1 SAKQR
6 FKHASRQ
13 LDQALQQEETYVHH
27 RYIEQLSTNSTKH
40 SLWRAH
46 PTLSSPK
53 ETVMPIRNST
63 GGWARSD
70 ADRASTFAKHL
81 KNVFQPN
88 PATNA
93 FTLPTLSDE
102 PQPQHEP
109 IEFRPNEIVN
119 IIKRQLN
126 PKKSPGCDLITPKM
140 IIELP
145 YCAVCTLT
153 QIFNAIAK
161 LGHFPVRWKK
171 SIIIMIAKPGKDY
184 TIPTR
189 RHGTPEQC
197 HRVVQ
202 CILDAFETKKY
213 CMAVMLDVKQA
224 FDRVW
229 HPGLLYKLKTGLPRP
244 YFQFLKSFLEDRK
257 FAVRCGE
264 AISGIR
270 EAHAGVPQG
279 SVLGPLMYN
288 AYTADLPV

>member
-1 SAKQR
+1 
-6 FKHASRQ
+6 
-13 LDQALQQEETYVHH
+13 
-27 RYIEQLSTNSTKH
+27 TNSTKH

-153 QIFNAIAK
+153 QLFNAIAK

-171 SIIIMIAKPGKDY
+171 SIIIMIAKPGKDH
-184 TIPTR
+184 TIPTL
-189 RHGTPEQC
+189 GPTLYSIYASDMPTKTPITEVNEQD
-197 HRVVQ
+197 VLIATYADDTAVLTKSSSILAATFALQ
-202 CILDAFETKKY
+202 EYLDAFHQWATNWNI
-213 CMAVMLDVKQA
+213 
-224 FDRVW
+224 RV
-229 HPGLLYKLKTGLPRP
+229 
-244 YFQFLKSFLEDRK
+244 
-257 FAVRCGE
+257 
-264 AISGIR
+264 
-270 EAHAGVPQG
+270 
-279 SVLGPLMYN
+279 N
-288 AYTADLPV
+288 ADKCANVTFT